1 MGIEERREV
10 MRQVEF
16 SGDSG
21 RNDAPKRP
29 QEMDAAAHLIREK
42 GYAPERF
49 GFGPGVDVQGYSPFG
64 IGLAELQGTIG
75 LVEDLESAESWEP
88 KMPSD
93 IEHDARLW
101 PEECSKSPRWEERE
115 EQMAIE
121 DGMAPVE
128 GTELLEGEEE
138 FTPALTPEEEL
149 TGHEY
154 GTVSHVAME
163 PMPAPFDVDQPEP
176 ELEIAEEGELAAQS
190 VPQLLPEPGA
200 EIIEAMKSEHIDE
213 KKEIGVETPKAP
225 RVIVWKDFPKPRR

>member
-176 ELEIAEEGELAAQS
+176 ELEIAEEKELAAQS

>member
-1 MGIEERREV
+1 M
-10 MRQVEF
+10 EF

-176 ELEIAEEGELAAQS
+176 ELEIAEEKELAAQS

>member
-128 GTELLEGEEE
+128 GTGLLEGEEE

-213 KKEIGVETPKAP
+213 KKEIGVET
-225 RVIVWKDFPKPRR
+225 